1 MKKIVNVICYAVI
14 AVLGIICL
22 LGIFAV
28 PDDNLP
34 LPDFVY
40 ILVSSKVIGIGAGG
54 SWRVW
59 LSAGKQREQY
69 LKLRN
74 CITSFRLWP
83 KIL

>member
-34 LPDFVY
+34 LSDFVY
-40 ILVSSKVIGIGAGG
+40 ILVSSKVIGIGAGWILARLVKRWEAKG
-54 SWRVW
+54 TIP
-59 LSAGKQREQY
+59 EIT
-69 LKLRN
+69 KLYN
-74 CITSFRLWP
+74 EF
-83 KIL
+83 

>member
-28 PDDNLP
+28 PDDNPP

-40 ILVSSKVIGIGAGG
+40 ILVSSKVIGIGAGWILARLVKRWEAKG
-54 SWRVW
+54 TIP
-59 LSAGKQREQY
+59 EIT
-69 LKLRN
+69 KLYN
-74 CITSFRLWP
+74 EF
-83 KIL
+83 